1 DAAELH
7 SGQRSLDSPFLL
19 SGRVVPGFRRG
30 RALGCPT
37 ANMPAETL
45 APGGRPSQFG
55 VFCGWAALAGEG
67 DADSMGD
74 PHPAVLSWGVNPAVR
89 LGQAAVRGAP
99 DRTSGDLYGRRLL
112 CLATH
117 RLRDE
122 RNFPGGLDE
131 LRRAIE
137 LDMAT
142 ACRLLADR
150 TPAEAAETPGAT
162 SGRLR
167 QAVIS
172 STYPPH
178 HSISISPIQ
187 LAVVH

>member
-1 DAAELH
+1 TQLQDAAELH

-45 APGGRPSQFG
+45 TPGGRPSQFG

-67 DADSMGD
+67 DADSIGE
-74 PHPAVLSWGVNPAVR
+74 PHRAVLSWGVNPQFGLDKPLFEVH
-89 LGQAAVRGAP
+89 LIGLQCE
-99 DRTSGDLYGRRLL
+99 GDLYGRRLL

-150 TPAEAAETPGAT
+150 TPAEAAE
-162 SGRLR
+162 L
-167 QAVIS
+167 
-172 STYPPH
+172 
-178 HSISISPIQ
+178 
-187 LAVVH
+187 LAQRVAACGKL

>member
-1 DAAELH
+1 DSTPGCRRA
-7 SGQRSLDSPFLL
+7 SLGPAQPGLPLPAVWPGCPWL
-19 SGRVVPGFRRG
+19 SSRP
-30 RALGCPT
+30 ALGCPT

-67 DADSMGD
+67 DADSIGE
-74 PHPAVLSWGVNPAVR
+74 PHPAVLSWGVNPQFGLDKPLFEVHLIGLQCEA
-89 LGQAAVRGAP
+89 AAVPGHPSTA
-99 DRTSGDLYGRRLL
+99 RR
-112 CLATH
+112 
-117 RLRDE
+117 E

-150 TPAEAAETPGAT
+150 TPAEAAE
-162 SGRLR
+162 L
-167 QAVIS
+167 
-172 STYPPH
+172 
-178 HSISISPIQ
+178 
-187 LAVVH
+187 LAQRVAACGKL